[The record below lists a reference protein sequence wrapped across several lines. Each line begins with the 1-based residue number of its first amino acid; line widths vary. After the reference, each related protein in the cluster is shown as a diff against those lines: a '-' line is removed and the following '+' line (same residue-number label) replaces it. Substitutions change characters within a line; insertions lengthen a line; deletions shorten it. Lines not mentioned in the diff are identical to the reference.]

1 MSNPQEFLVTPSHT
15 GVRLDHF
22 LGELGLEY
30 SRSRLQMFVR
40 EGHITVD
47 GAIVRPN
54 HKLRGAEKVVL
65 IEPPAVASTT
75 EAQDIALDVLF
86 EDDDIIVI
94 NKPPGLVV
102 HPAAGHHNG
111 TIVNALLFHCD
122 ELSGVGG
129 VERPG
134 IVHRLDKE
142 TSGCMVAAKND
153 LAHQSLAA
161 QFAERDVTKVYLAIV
176 SGQLK
181 RRSGIID
188 APIGRHRVHRQ
199 KMSVARPGE
208 GKEAKTGWRLLGELK
223 DGILVECTLF
233 TGRTHQIRVH
243 MKHLG
248 NPLAGDE
255 VYGNRGNFSRQMLHA
270 WKLGFN
276 HPRTGERI
284 DLIAPIPEDF
294 RAAGVGA
301 LLSDT
306 AGIPTIDI
314 PRPRRMV

>member
-65 IEPPAVASTT
+65 IEPPAIASTT

-176 SGQLK
+176 SGPLK

-199 KMSVARPGE
+199 KMAVARPGE

-248 NPLAGDE
+248 NPLVGDE

-284 DLIAPIPEDF
+284 DVIAPIPEDF

-306 AGIPTIDI
+306 AGIPNIDV

>member
-1 MSNPQEFLVTPSHT
+1 MLIPQEFLVTPTHT

-22 LGELGLEY
+22 LGELGLDY

-47 GAIVRPN
+47 GETVRPN
-54 HKLRGAEKVVL
+54 HKLRGKEKVIL
-65 IEPPAVASTT
+65 TEPPPTASTT

-86 EDDDIIVI
+86 EDEDIIVI

-102 HPAAGHHNG
+102 HPAAGHQNG
-111 TIVNALLFHCD
+111 TLVNALLFHCD
-122 ELSGVGG
+122 ELSGIGG

-142 TSGCMVAAKND
+142 TSGCLVAAKND
-153 LAHQSLAA
+153 LAHQSLTT
-161 QFAERDVTKVYLAIV
+161 QFAERDITKIYLAIV
-176 SGQLK
+176 AGPMK
-181 RRSGIID
+181 RREGVVD
-188 APIGRHRVHRQ
+188 VPIGRHRVHRQ

-208 GKEAKTGWRLLGELK
+208 GKESKTGWRVLGELA
-223 DGILVECTLF
+223 GGTLVECTLF

-248 NPLAGDE
+248 TPLVGDE
-255 VYGNRGNFSRQMLHA
+255 IYGKRGAFQRQMLHA
-270 WKLGFN
+270 WKLGFQ

-294 RAAGVGA
+294 RAAGVGK
-301 LLSDT
+301 LLSENGVPLLDL
-306 AGIPTIDI
+306 
-314 PRPRRMV
+314 RPKGRIV